1 MNSQN
6 NAVIILAAGLGTRM
20 KSDRPKVMHE
30 LAGRPVI
37 GHVIAAVAQL
47 RPAKV
52 VLVIGPG
59 MEAVAEAARKAGPSL
74 DIVSVIQHERKG
86 TGHAARQAE
95 PALRGFTGEIL
106 VVAGD
111 VPLIAPETLQ
121 QLVTARRVASDPA
134 VVVAGMRPADPGAYG
149 RLVTAADGTL
159 ERIVEAR
166 DATPAIL
173 KIGLCN
179 SSIMAFD
186 GAILFKLLAQLTP
199 ENDQREY
206 YLTDTIELAHRAN
219 RRCAVIEGGADELV
233 GINSRAELAA
243 AEATIQGRLRA
254 AAMAGGATLVDPSSV
269 WFSFDTKI
277 GRDVTIGPSVRF
289 ATGVSVGDGT
299 EIKAFCHLE
308 GAKIA
313 ARASIGP
320 FARLRPGAEI
330 GEGAH
335 VGNFCEIKNAR
346 VEAGAKVNH
355 LTYIGDARV
364 GARANIGAGTITC
377 NYDGYVK
384 SFTDIGEGVFVG
396 SSSVL
401 VAPIKI
407 GKGAYVAAG
416 STITENVPDDALAFG
431 RARQAIKPGRAAK
444 LRAKLAA
451 KKNGASAKTGKRK
464 TNSAPAKTK
473 PAQSKL
479 GKSKRK
485 V

>member
-1 MNSQN
+1 MNAQN
-6 NAVIILAAGLGTRM
+6 TAVIILAAGLGTRM
-20 KSDRPKVMHE
+20 KSERPKVMHE

-37 GHVIAAVAQL
+37 GHVIAAIATL

-59 MEAVAEAARKAGPSL
+59 MEQVADAARAAAPGL
-74 DIVSVIQHERKG
+74 DIVPVTQHERKG

-95 PALRGFTGEIL
+95 SVLRDFDGDIL

-111 VPLIAPETLQ
+111 VPLIAPATLEH
-121 QLVTARRVASDPA
+121 LVTARRAASDPA
-134 VVVAGMRPADPGAYG
+134 VVVAGMRPEDPGAYG

-186 GAILFKLLAQLTP
+186 GMILFKLLAQLTP

-219 RRCAVIEGGADELV
+219 RRCSVIEGGADELI

-243 AEATIQGRLRA
+243 AEATIQTRLRN
-254 AAMAGGATLVDPSSV
+254 AAMAGGATLVDPASV
-269 WFSFDTKI
+269 WLSFDTKI
-277 GRDVTIGPSVRF
+277 GRDVTIGPSVIVAR
-289 ATGVSVGDGT
+289 GVTISDGV
-299 EIKAFCHLE
+299 EVKGFCHLE
-308 GAKIA
+308 GAKVGPGA
-313 ARASIGP
+313 TIGP

-330 GEGAH
+330 GERAH
-335 VGNFCEIKNAR
+335 VGNFVEIKNAR

-364 GARANIGAGTITC
+364 GAKANIGAGTITC

-384 SFTDIGEGVFVG
+384 SFTDIGEDVFIG
-396 SSSVL
+396 SSSTL
-401 VAPIKI
+401 IAPVKI

-416 STITENVPDDALAFG
+416 STITDNVPADALAFG

-444 LRAKLAA
+444 LRARLAA
-451 KKNGASAKTGKRK
+451 RKKGAPAPIKNTKTKAKT
-464 TNSAPAKTK
+464 APAKSK
-473 PAQSKL
+473 PA
-479 GKSKRK
+479 KSKRK
-485 V
+485 G

>member
-1 MNSQN
+1 MNAQN
-6 NAVIILAAGLGTRM
+6 TAVIILAAGLGTRM
-20 KSDRPKVMHE
+20 KSDRPKAMHE

-37 GHVIAAVAQL
+37 GHVIAAAATL
-47 RPAKV
+47 KPSKI

-59 MEAVAEAARKAGPSL
+59 MDQVLEAARKAAPG
-74 DIVSVIQHERKG
+74 IEIAAAIQQERKG
-86 TGHAARQAE
+86 TGHATQQAE
-95 PALRGFTGEIL
+95 PALRGFTGDI
-106 VVAGD
+106 VVAAGD
-111 VPLIAPETLQ
+111 MPLMAPSMLEE
-121 QLVTARRVASDPA
+121 LVKARRAASDPA
-134 VVVAGMRPADPGAYG
+134 VVVAGMRPEDPGAYG

-186 GAILFKLLAQLTP
+186 GAILFRLLSQLTP
-199 ENDQREY
+199 DNDQREY

-219 RRCAVIEGGADELV
+219 RRCAVIEGRAEDLV

-243 AEATIQGRLRA
+243 AEAIIQTRLRN
-254 AAMAGGATLVDPSSV
+254 AAMAGGATLTDPNSV
-269 WFSFDTKI
+269 WFSHDTRI
-277 GRDVTIGPSVRF
+277 GRDVVVGPSVVF
-289 ATGVSVGDGT
+289 ATGVSVGDGV

-308 GAKIA
+308 GAKVA
-313 ARASIGP
+313 AGATIGP

-335 VGNFCEIKNAR
+335 IGNFVEIKNAR

-355 LTYIGDARV
+355 LSYVGDARV
-364 GARANIGAGTITC
+364 GAKANVGAGTITC

-416 STITENVPDDALAFG
+416 STITEDVPDDALAFG
-431 RARQAIKPGRAAK
+431 RARQAVKRGRAAE
-444 LRAKLAA
+444 LRKRLAA
-451 KKNGASAKTGKRK
+451 QKAAASAPKTKAK
-464 TNSAPAKTK
+464 IKAKAAPAKSK
-473 PAQSKL
+473 PA
-479 GKSKRK
+479 KSKRK